1 MIYNLF
7 QAITK
12 DIMNNI
18 NDIINDIV
26 NNKKGYHIVNDI
38 NHIMND
44 KKSSSGH
51 KPDGLLV
58 IFTDRV
64 A

>member
-18 NDIINDIV
+18 NDIINYIV
-26 NNKKGYHIVNDI
+26 NNKKGHHIVNDI
-38 NHIMND
+38 NQIMND
-44 KKSSSGH
+44 KKAT
-51 KPDGLLV
+51 LV
-58 IFTDRV
+58 ISQTAYLFLPT